1 MIAIV
6 GFLAMFGGFET
17 IGDIIIFDPAEF
29 NRDLGQTDERSI
41 FAERFIIIYQRILA
55 LMTHLG

>member
-1 MIAIV
+1 
-6 GFLAMFGGFET
+6 MFGGFET